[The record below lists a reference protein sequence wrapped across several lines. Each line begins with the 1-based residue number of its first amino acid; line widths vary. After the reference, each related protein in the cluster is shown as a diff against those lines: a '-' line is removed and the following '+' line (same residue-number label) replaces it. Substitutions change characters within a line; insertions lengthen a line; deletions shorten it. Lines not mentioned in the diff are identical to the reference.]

1 MPILIAIGLIMV
13 AAFMMVSVLV
23 HLVRDLSRQSYQA
36 PPDLDSSDDWDVEM
50 GDKLRNS
57 NALDDLRSAL

>member
-1 MPILIAIGLIMV
+1 MPVLIALGLIMV

-23 HLVRDLSRQSYQA
+23 HLVRDLSRQSYLA

-50 GDKLRNS
+50 GDSLRNS

>member
-1 MPILIAIGLIMV
+1 MV
-13 AAFMMVSVLV
+13 AAFMTVSVLV